1 LKFRKLF
8 FSLIFLLL
16 LINPTYSSNSKPIR
30 INISNEP
37 PTLDWNLATDSTSF
51 QIINNIMHGLTKID
65 DDNEIV
71 PNLAK
76 SWTIDES
83 GKIITIK
90 IREVFWTDGKRLDAK
105 DFLDSWERLL
115 NPVTAADYA
124 YFLYDIKNAKDYNL
138 GKISDFKKVGVKAL
152 DKETLEITLTDKK
165 SYFVS
170 LLSFMSTFPIRK
182 DIIEK
187 YNNKWIEPENIVTLG
202 NYILSKWENHDFIL
216 LKPRDSSKNDIMLIM
231 NSNPTSSLAM
241 FENGKLDIV
250 DGSGIPLLEIPY
262 LKKKKLLKSK
272 NRFANTYIGFNLD
285 EPPFDNEEI
294 RKAFAISIDKRIFE
308 KVFQGTVKAT
318 NYWLP
323 ERIPPMT
330 KDSANTESY
339 SFDEK
344 NISLANRIIDKNGY
358 RDRSDFP
365 RVKLLYPE
373 SGNNRIIAEILQNRW
388 SENLGIM
395 IDIEGLEWKIYL
407 STLDNDRPNMFRGG
421 WIADYPHAHNFMNL
435 FTCNSGNNE
444 TGWCN
449 KDYDNKIFSAS
460 SNYNSKKSEELYNEA
475 SAILTVNDIAIIPLF
490 YSVQLYLKSE
500 RIKNAGFTSMG
511 VMDFDRIII
520 KKD

>member
-1 LKFRKLF
+1 
-8 FSLIFLLL
+8 
-16 LINPTYSSNSKPIR
+16 
-30 INISNEP
+30 
-37 PTLDWNLATDSTSF
+37 
-51 QIINNIMHGLTKID
+51 MHGLTKID

-115 NPVTAADYA
+115 NPATAADYA

-272 NRFANTYIGFNLD
+272 NRFAN
-285 EPPFDNEEI
+285 
-294 RKAFAISIDKRIFE
+294 S
-308 KVFQGTVKAT
+308 
-318 NYWLP
+318 
-323 ERIPPMT
+323 
-330 KDSANTESY
+330 
-339 SFDEK
+339 
-344 NISLANRIIDKNGY
+344 
-358 RDRSDFP
+358 
-365 RVKLLYPE
+365 
-373 SGNNRIIAEILQNRW
+373 
-388 SENLGIM
+388 
-395 IDIEGLEWKIYL
+395 
-407 STLDNDRPNMFRGG
+407 
-421 WIADYPHAHNFMNL
+421 
-435 FTCNSGNNE
+435 
-444 TGWCN
+444 
-449 KDYDNKIFSAS
+449 
-460 SNYNSKKSEELYNEA
+460 
-475 SAILTVNDIAIIPLF
+475 
-490 YSVQLYLKSE
+490 
-500 RIKNAGFTSMG
+500 
-511 VMDFDRIII
+511 
-520 KKD
+520 